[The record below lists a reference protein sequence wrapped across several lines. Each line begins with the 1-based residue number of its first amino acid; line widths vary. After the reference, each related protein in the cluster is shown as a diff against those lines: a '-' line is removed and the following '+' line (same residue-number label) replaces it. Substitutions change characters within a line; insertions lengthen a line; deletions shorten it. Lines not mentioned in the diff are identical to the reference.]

1 MTSSIEDGIVISI
14 ILFLPPPS
22 LILTLAPS
30 ILTRDGFLSASWR
43 APTLP
48 RTHIHSTPSH
58 RDYLD
63 RDVDELGIV
72 LLAAWFEP
80 KIHSRYYLKVLK
92 FKFIFALTIN
102 MV

>member
-48 RTHIHSTPSH
+48 RTHIHSTPSY
-58 RDYLD
+58 RDYLDYLD
-63 RDVDELGIV
+63 RDDDELGII
-72 LLAAWFEP
+72 LLVT
-80 KIHSRYYLKVLK
+80 L
-92 FKFIFALTIN
+92 